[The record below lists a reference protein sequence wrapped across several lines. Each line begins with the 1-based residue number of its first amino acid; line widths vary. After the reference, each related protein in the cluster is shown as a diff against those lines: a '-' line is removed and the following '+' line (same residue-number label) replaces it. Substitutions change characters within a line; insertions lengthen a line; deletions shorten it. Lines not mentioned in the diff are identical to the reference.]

1 MGKTEDKR
9 GFLFRDSWMTLFE
22 SMPSK
27 DAGDL
32 IKAVCDFSCGEK
44 PNIENPLIFAMYKF
58 ITSQITE
65 YEEK

>member
-1 MGKTEDKR
+1 
-9 GFLFRDSWMTLFE
+9 MTLFE

-65 YEEK
+65 NEEK